1 MGVDGR
7 GKANTENL
15 RNGNYKSKIF
25 PKKEQRQRNSRKR
38 IVLKCSPLSGN
49 IYFHIKITIKI
60 IVLIDDINFIS
71 LDIFNMYNR
80 YFRSLI
86 ENEDDNKH

>member
-7 GKANTENL
+7 GKANTENH
-15 RNGNYKSKIF
+15 RNGNYKSRIL

-38 IVLKCSPLSGN
+38 IVLKCSPLFGN

-71 LDIFNMYNR
+71 LDIFNM
-80 YFRSLI
+80 
-86 ENEDDNKH
+86 